1 MIPIQDSMNM
11 HPLLCSRCHR
21 HVVIYGPWLFLFI
34 PGRESDSEEVRN
46 SDGAKY
52 LFGTHISCK
61 DFQGTPSDAM
71 GNPGEIHRI
80 RWESVRVWLRKVAYS
95 FALRG
100 DNQRGMLLVTEGGKI
115 GSLENFL

>member
-11 HPLLCSRCHR
+11 YPLLCSRCHR

-34 PGRESDSEEVRN
+34 PGRESDSEEVGN

-52 LFGTHISCK
+52 FFGTHISCK
-61 DFQGTPSDAM
+61 DFQGTLSDTL
-71 GNPGEIHRI
+71 GN
-80 RWESVRVWLRKVAYS
+80 KVACS

-100 DNQRGMLLVTEGGKI
+100 ETFYDYIANTATDTC
-115 GSLENFL
+115 SLNLE